1 VSGPTRRRGPGRPPG
16 SDSAETRLKI
26 LHSAREVFST
36 VGFDQASLKQIAEDA
51 GLTRNAIANYY
62 SNKMD
67 LYLAALAS
75 VQEVAVERI
84 INRASAVERPVHRR
98 IMTLVETATEFGW
111 TDRTFVRFFITA
123 TVDATRHPE
132 LRDHALLPLQ
142 TAREFVRETLDTARR
157 NGDIEPDVD
166 TEAITQFVGDLL
178 WGLAMDIGF
187 YTDEER
193 MRRTVRS
200 VDRLLSAALVPA
212 PAGVPADG
220 AT

>member
-1 VSGPTRRRGPGRPPG
+1 
-16 SDSAETRLKI
+16 
-26 LHSAREVFST
+26 VFST

-111 TDRTFVRFFITA
+111 TDRTFVRFFITS

-142 TAREFVRETLDTARR
+142 TAREFVQKTLDTARR

-187 YTDEER
+187 YTDEGR

-200 VDRLLSAALVPA
+200 VDRLLRAALVPA
-212 PAGVPADG
+212 PAGVPGDG